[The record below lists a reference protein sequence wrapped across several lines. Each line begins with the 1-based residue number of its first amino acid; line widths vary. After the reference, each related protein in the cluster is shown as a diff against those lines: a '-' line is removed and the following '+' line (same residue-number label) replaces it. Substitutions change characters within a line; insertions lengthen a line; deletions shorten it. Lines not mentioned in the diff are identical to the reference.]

1 MAAFYTPAI
10 YAKGLVP
17 TFSDGASKP
26 ARTALLATIVKGHDV
41 LGLRAV
47 FDDYPSTF
55 PKDMDALDKALVT
68 GHLTAFQVLVSES
81 VIVTVSSD

>member
-10 YAKGLVP
+10 YAKGLIP

-26 ARTALLATIVKGHDV
+26 ARTALLATIVKGHNV
-41 LGLRAV
+41 HGLRAV
-47 FDDYPSTF
+47 FDSYPSTF
-55 PKDMDALDKALVT
+55 PKEMDLLDRALVT
-68 GHLTAFQVLVSES
+68 GHLTAWQVLVSES